1 MCFEFCFAECFFSS
15 TRQRPCVAECKKK
28 TLRKQA
34 SLSCAKKNLSCAKKY
49 MANKE
54 IISRVLY
61 LYNVYTWQRDSL
73 PCVQQP
79 HSKEL
84 DSDSAFSKLHV
95 ELLL

>member
-1 MCFEFCFAECFFSS
+1 MCFNFALPSVFSLALGKDLVLLS
-15 TRQRPCVAECKKK
+15 ARKK

-49 MANKE
+49 MTNKE
-54 IISRVLY
+54 ILSRVLY